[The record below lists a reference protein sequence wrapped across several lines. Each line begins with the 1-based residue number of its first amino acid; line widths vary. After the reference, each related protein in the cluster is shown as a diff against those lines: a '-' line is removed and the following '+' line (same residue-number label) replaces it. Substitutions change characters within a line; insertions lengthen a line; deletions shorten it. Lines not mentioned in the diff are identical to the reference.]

1 MNRFHIGIDT
11 RVELPASIAV
21 WKYEATRGVL
31 WLSPSREFK
40 INPSMGRNLWFLDE
54 CWSKSFKRRCSNGCV
69 SEWKLVVVNP
79 WVEPQRWEL
88 EAVRVDAVISRK
100 GKITR
105 EQMEKSAGRLK
116 IIARTGVG
124 VDPSRVDLE
133 AAKEFKIWV
142 TNQPGSNAVSV
153 AELVFG
159 QMIALVRHTHE
170 ANRAVKENRWSDYL
184 KFIGTELAGK
194 TIGIVGMGNIGA
206 RMALRARAFEMDFLV
221 YDPYI
226 PESHVTALGG
236 KWVSLRELLSDSDFV
251 TIHCPLNRE
260 TRGMVGEKDLA
271 SMKPSAYLINAARG
285 GIVDEKA
292 LCSALQQKKIAG
304 AALDVIAEEPP
315 EKDHPL
321 FKLDNVLWT
330 PHLGAVTLEATER
343 GEWGAAE
350 EVIRVLEGKRPKNP
364 VVDADAARLLLPA

>member
-1 MNRFHIGIDT
+1 
-11 RVELPASIAV
+11 
-21 WKYEATRGVL
+21 
-31 WLSPSREFK
+31 
-40 INPSMGRNLWFLDE
+40 
-54 CWSKSFKRRCSNGCV
+54 
-69 SEWKLVVVNP
+69 
-79 WVEPQRWEL
+79 L

-105 EQMEKSAGRLK
+105 EQMERSAGRLK

-133 AAKEFKIWV
+133 AAKEFKVWV

-194 TIGIVGMGNIGA
+194 TLGIVGMGNIGM
-206 RMALRARAFEMDFLV
+206 RVALRARAFEMDLLV

-226 PESHVTALGG
+226 PESHVTAMGG
-236 KWVSLRELLSDSDFV
+236 KWVGLDDLLAESDFV
-251 TIHCPLNRE
+251 AIHCPLNRE
-260 TRGMVGEKDLA
+260 TRGMIGAKGLG
-271 SMKPSAYLINAARG
+271 SMKRSAFLINAARG
-285 GIVDEKA
+285 GIVEEKA
-292 LCSALQQKKIAG
+292 LLAALQKKKLAG
-304 AALDVIAEEPP
+304 AALDVIANEPP

-321 FKLDNVLWT
+321 FKLDNVIWT
-330 PHLGAVTLEATER
+330 PHLGAVTLEASER
-343 GEWGAAE
+343 GEWGAAA
-350 EVIRVLEGKRPKNP
+350 EVVRVLEHKRPKNP
-364 VVDADAARLLLPA
+364 VVDADEARLLLPA

>member
-1 MNRFHIGIDT
+1 MALARVLVEEFQPEVLKWLRE
-11 RVELPASIAV
+11 RVEL
-21 WKYEATRGVL
+21 
-31 WLSPSREFK
+31 
-40 INPSMGRNLWFLDE
+40 
-54 CWSKSFKRRCSNGCV
+54 
-69 SEWKLVVVNP
+69 VVINP

-88 EAVRVDAVISRK
+88 ELARVDAVISRK

-105 EQMEKSAGRLK
+105 EQMERNGGRLK

-170 ANRAVKENRWSDYL
+170 ANRAVKDDRWSDYL

-194 TIGIVGMGNIGA
+194 TLGIVGMGNIGM
-206 RMALRARAFEMDFLV
+206 RVGLRARAFEMDV
-221 YDPYI
+221 QVTDPYI
-226 PESHVTALGG
+226 PESHVTSIGG
-236 KWVSLRELLSDSDFV
+236 KWVELEELLAESDFV

-260 TRGMVGEKDLA
+260 TRGMIGRKQLA
-271 SMKPSAYLINAARG
+271 LMKRSTFLINAARG
-285 GIVDEKA
+285 GIIDEEA
-292 LCSALQQKKIAG
+292 LGAVLREGKIAG
-304 AALDVIAEEPP
+304 AALDVVADEPP
-315 EKDHPL
+315 AKNHPL
-321 FKLDNVLWT
+321 IQLANVLWT
-330 PHLGAVTLEATER
+330 PHLGAVTLEASQR

-350 EVIRVLEGKRPKNP
+350 EVIRVLESKRPKNP
-364 VVDADAARLLLPA
+364 VVDADEAKLLLPA

>member
-1 MNRFHIGIDT
+1 MALARVLVEEFQPEVLKWLRE
-11 RVELPASIAV
+11 RVEL
-21 WKYEATRGVL
+21 
-31 WLSPSREFK
+31 
-40 INPSMGRNLWFLDE
+40 
-54 CWSKSFKRRCSNGCV
+54 
-69 SEWKLVVVNP
+69 VVINP

-88 EAVRVDAVISRK
+88 EVTRVDGVISRK
-100 GKITR
+100 GRISG
-105 EQMEKSAGRLK
+105 EQMRRSGGRLK

-133 AAKEFKIWV
+133 TAKELKIWV

-159 QMIALVRHTHE
+159 QMVALVRHTHA

-206 RMALRARAFEMDFLV
+206 RVAVRARAFEMDFMI

-236 KWVSLRELLSDSDFV
+236 KWVGLEELLAESDFV

-260 TRGMVGEKDLA
+260 TRGMIGAKGLS
-271 SMKPSAYLINAARG
+271 SMKASAFLINAARG
-285 GIVDEKA
+285 GIVEEDA
-292 LCSALQQKKIAG
+292 LCAALRDGRIAG
-304 AALDVIAEEPP
+304 AALDVIADEPP
-315 EKDHPL
+315 ANDHPL
-321 FKLDNVLWT
+321 FKLNNVLWT
-330 PHLGAVTLEATER
+330 PHLGAVTLEASER

-350 EVIRVLEGKRPKNP
+350 EVIRVLESKRPKNP
-364 VVDADAARLLLPA
+364 VVDADEARLLLPA